1 MNRLKINKMKNNRVC
16 IYKLKEIIMK
26 NNRTRIDKLGES
38 RMNIDRLKQNII
50 KLAGIILVIAAVSG
64 IAGCGKSTASTEKV
78 FYYGDTTF
86 NAENDETDVNPH
98 NGYSGWACIRYGVG
112 ETLFK
117 YSDTMELEPWLAESY
132 ENVDELTWKINLK
145 DGITFTSGRK
155 LDGEAVKECIEHL
168 VAVHKRA
175 AGDLNIERVEAE
187 ADTVIITTARPV
199 PALINYLSD
208 PYGCIID
215 MQAGITDEGNV
226 SATGPYIAEE
236 IVTDSG
242 LTLVKNQSYW
252 NGEPRLDKIIVKTIS
267 DGDTLTMALQ
277 SGELNAAYGLPYSSL
292 SLFNNSNYTISSSE
306 TSRSFFAQMNY
317 ANVNLQ
323 DSNVRAAIAMAI
335 NKKDFTNVLLKGNG
349 TLAEGPFPKDY
360 TFGDS
365 YVKAAE
371 YNIDNARNLLA
382 QSGWKDTD
390 GDGYV
395 DKNGEKLTLRWL
407 TYPSRQEL
415 PLLAEN
421 VQASLKQIGIEV
433 KINCTANH
441 LDYVK
446 KGEWDIY
453 ASAFVCAPTGD
464 PEYFFTT
471 HCLKNSSKNRGGYYN
486 EQLEQL
492 EEQLSTTFDTEGREQ
507 LGIKMTQTILDDNA
521 FIFASHLKMSI
532 VSGKG
537 VSGLTAHPSD
547 YYEITAELD
556 MQ

>member
-1 MNRLKINKMKNNRVC
+1 MNRLKINKMKNNRIC

-26 NNRTRIDKLGES
+26 NNRTGIDKLGES

-50 KLAGIILVIAAVSG
+50 KLAGIILVMAAVSG

-242 LTLVKNQSYW
+242 LTLVKNQNYW

-507 LGIKMTQTILDDNA
+507 LGIKMTQTILDDTA

>member
-117 YSDTMELEPWLAESY
+117 YSDTMELEPCLAESY

-187 ADTVIITTARPV
+187 ADTVIITTAKPV

-215 MQAGITDEGNV
+215 MQAGITDDGNV

-292 SLFNNSNYTISSSE
+292 SLFNNSSYTISSSE

-371 YNIDNARNLLA
+371 YNIDNARHLLA

-395 DKNGEKLTLRWL
+395 EKNGEKLTLRWL
-407 TYPSRQEL
+407 TYPSRHEL

-421 VQASLKQIGIEV
+421 VQASLKQIGIDV

>member
-1 MNRLKINKMKNNRVC
+1 MNRLKINKMKNNRIC

-117 YSDTMELEPWLAESY
+117 YSDTMELEPCLAESY

-187 ADTVIITTARPV
+187 ADTVIITTAKPV

-215 MQAGITDEGNV
+215 MQAGITDDGNV

-292 SLFNNSNYTISSSE
+292 SLFNNSSYTISSSE

-421 VQASLKQIGIEV
+421 VQASLKQIGIDV

>member
-187 ADTVIITTARPV
+187 ADTVIITTAKPV

-242 LTLVKNQSYW
+242 LTLVKNQNYW
-252 NGEPRLDKIIVKTIS
+252 NGEPSLDKIIVKTIS

>member
-1 MNRLKINKMKNNRVC
+1 MNRLKINKMKNNRIC

-50 KLAGIILVIAAVSG
+50 KLAGIILVMAAVSG

-145 DGITFTSGRK
+145 AGITFTSGRK

-187 ADTVIITTARPV
+187 ADTVIITTAKPV

-242 LTLVKNQSYW
+242 LTLVKNQNYW

-547 YYEITAELD
+547 YCEITAELD

>member
-155 LDGEAVKECIEHL
+155 LDGETVKECIEHL

-187 ADTVIITTARPV
+187 ADTVIITTAKPV

-242 LTLVKNQSYW
+242 LTLVKNQNYW
-252 NGEPRLDKIIVKTIS
+252 NGEPRLDKIIIKTIS

>member
-86 NAENDETDVNPH
+86 NTENDETDVNPH

-117 YSDTMELEPWLAESY
+117 YSDTMELEPCLAESY

-187 ADTVIITTARPV
+187 ADTVIITTAKPV

-215 MQAGITDEGNV
+215 MQAGITDDGNV

-292 SLFNNSNYTISSSE
+292 SLFNNSSYTISSSE

>member
-1 MNRLKINKMKNNRVC
+1 MKNNRIY

-50 KLAGIILVIAAVSG
+50 KLAGIILVMAAVSG

-187 ADTVIITTARPV
+187 ADTVIITTAKPV

-242 LTLVKNQSYW
+242 LTLVKNQNYW

-292 SLFNNSNYTISSSE
+292 SLFNNSSYTISSSE

-492 EEQLSTTFDTEGREQ
+492 EEQLSNTFDTEDREQ
-507 LGIKMTQTILDDNA
+507 FGIKMTQTILDDNA

>member
-1 MNRLKINKMKNNRVC
+1 MNRLKINKMKNNRIC

-26 NNRTRIDKLGES
+26 NNRTGIDKLGES

-50 KLAGIILVIAAVSG
+50 KLAGIILVMAAVSG

-155 LDGEAVKECIEHL
+155 LDGDAVKECIEHL

-187 ADTVIITTARPV
+187 ADTVIITTAKPV

-236 IVTDSG
+236 IVT
-242 LTLVKNQSYW
+242 
-252 NGEPRLDKIIVKTIS
+252 IIVKTIS

-371 YNIDNARNLLA
+371 YNIDNARH
-382 QSGWKDTD
+382 
-390 GDGYV
+390 
-395 DKNGEKLTLRWL
+395 LRAL
-407 TYPSRQEL
+407 NP
-415 PLLAEN
+415 P
-421 VQASLKQIGIEV
+421 IGIFFETESIYTL
-433 KINCTANH
+433 KE
-441 LDYVK
+441 DY
-446 KGEWDIY
+446 EM
-453 ASAFVCAPTGD
+453 SLAFVSTMAQEESHT
-464 PEYFFTT
+464 
-471 HCLKNSSKNRGGYYN
+471 KSKTMERSIDMRFGRGLFLTPVLLGYDHDEDGNLIIN
-486 EQLEQL
+486 E
-492 EEQLSTTFDTEGREQ
+492 EEAKT
-507 LGIKMTQTILDDNA
+507 
-521 FIFASHLKMSI
+521 
-532 VSGKG
+532 V
-537 VSGLTAHPSD
+537 
-547 YYEITAELD
+547 
-556 MQ
+556 

>member
-1 MNRLKINKMKNNRVC
+1 MNRLKINKMKNNRIC

-50 KLAGIILVIAAVSG
+50 KLAGIILVMAAVSG

-187 ADTVIITTARPV
+187 ADTVIITTAKPV
-199 PALINYLSD
+199 PALINYISD

-215 MQAGITDEGNV
+215 MQSGITDEGNV

-242 LTLVKNQSYW
+242 LTLVKNQNYW
-252 NGEPRLDKIIVKTIS
+252 NGEPRLDKIFVKTIS

-317 ANVNLQ
+317 VNVNLQ

-371 YNIDNARNLLA
+371 YNIDNARHLLA

-395 DKNGEKLTLRWL
+395 EKNGEKLTLRWL

-421 VQASLKQIGIEV
+421 VQASLKQIGIDV

>member
-1 MNRLKINKMKNNRVC
+1 MKNNRIY

-50 KLAGIILVIAAVSG
+50 KLAGIILVMAAVSG

-187 ADTVIITTARPV
+187 ADTVIITTAKPV

-242 LTLVKNQSYW
+242 LTLVKNQNYW

-292 SLFNNSNYTISSSE
+292 SLFNNNSYTISSSE

>member
-155 LDGEAVKECIEHL
+155 LDGEAVKECIENL

-187 ADTVIITTARPV
+187 ADTVIITTAKPV

-242 LTLVKNQSYW
+242 LTLVKNQNYW

-492 EEQLSTTFDTEGREQ
+492 EEQLSTTFDTEGRKQ

>member
-38 RMNIDRLKQNII
+38 SMNIDRLKQNII

-112 ETLFK
+112 EPLFK

-187 ADTVIITTARPV
+187 ADTVIITTAKPV

-242 LTLVKNQSYW
+242 LTLVKNQNYW
-252 NGEPRLDKIIVKTIS
+252 NGEPRLDKIIVKMIS